1 MLRDDKM
8 NRFVSHTLVL
18 IVGCLIG
25 LVIAPKI
32 TERRAAPIFH
42 TNALP
47 ASYVSA
53 NQNPATGT
61 TTASG
66 SFENSRRN
74 AITEAVRLVSPAV
87 VGINVL
93 QIQQYRSRDWLFD
106 DPFFRHFFPET
117 RQQIVKGL
125 GSGFII
131 SPEGYIVTNEHVI
144 NQAAEIVVTLPNG
157 KKYQANI
164 VASDYISDIALLKID
179 STEPLPY
186 AILGNSDDL
195 IIGEWA
201 IAFGNP
207 FGLFDMGQPSVTQ
220 GIISATDRDFG
231 KQSDNR
237 VYKDMIQTDAAI
249 NSGNSGGPLVNCV
262 GEVIGINTFIFSG
275 SERTGTSI
283 GLGFAIPINRAKRI
297 IQELRQFGRVNR
309 RFRTGLEIEDISFSL
324 ARYLGL
330 RSTDGVIVSGVENNS
345 PASRAGFRIGD
356 VIVAINDQPIQ
367 SKEDVWAVIDNS
379 DVKGGDV
386 LEMRVIRRGRYL
398 ALSLKLEEIR

>member
-1 MLRDDKM
+1 MKKIW
-8 NRFVSHTLVL
+8 SHMIVLV
-18 IVGCLIG
+18 IGCLIG
-25 LVIAPKI
+25 LVVAPKI
-32 TERRAAPIFH
+32 KPREQSPIFH
-42 TNALP
+42 TNAMP
-47 ASYVSA
+47 ANYVAS
-53 NQNPATGT
+53 NQNPLQ
-61 TTASG
+61 G
-66 SFENSRRN
+66 STITPAPFENSRRN

-93 QIQQYRSRDWLFD
+93 QIREYRSRDWLFD

-131 SPEGYIVTNEHVI
+131 SPEGYIVTNEHVV

-157 KKYQANI
+157 KKFQANV

-186 AILGNSDDL
+186 VILGNSDDL

-249 NSGNSGGPLVNCV
+249 NSGNSGGPLVNSV

-275 SERTGTSI
+275 SERAGTSI

-309 RFRTGLEIEDISFSL
+309 RFRTGLEIEDITFSL

-330 RSTDGVIVSGVENNS
+330 RSTDGVIVSGVEKNS

-356 VIVAINDQPIQ
+356 VIVAINEQPIHT
-367 SKEDVWAVIDNS
+367 KEDVWAVIDNS

-386 LEMRVIRRGRYL
+386 LEMRVIRQGRYIS
-398 ALSLKLEEIR
+398 LSLKLEEIR

>member
-1 MLRDDKM
+1 MKKIW
-8 NRFVSHTLVL
+8 SHMIVLV
-18 IVGCLIG
+18 IGCLIG
-25 LVIAPKI
+25 FMVAPKI
-32 TERRAAPIFH
+32 KPRQQSPIFH
-42 TNALP
+42 TNAMP
-47 ASYVSA
+47 ASYVA
-53 NQNPATGT
+53 TNQNPMQ
-61 TTASG
+61 G
-66 SFENSRRN
+66 SAPTPAPFENSRRN

-93 QIQQYRSRDWLFD
+93 QIREYRSRDWLFD

-131 SPEGYIVTNEHVI
+131 SPEGYIVTNEHVV

-157 KKYQANI
+157 KKFQANV

-186 AILGNSDDL
+186 VILGNSDDL

-249 NSGNSGGPLVNCV
+249 NSGNSGGPLVNSV

-309 RFRTGLEIEDISFSL
+309 RFRTGLEIEDITFSL

-330 RSTDGVIVSGVENNS
+330 RSTDGVIVSGVEKNS
-345 PASRAGFRIGD
+345 PASRAGFKIGD
-356 VIVAINDQPIQ
+356 VIVAINEQEIH

-386 LEMRVIRRGRYL
+386 LEMRVIRQGRNIS
-398 ALSLKLEEIR
+398 LSLKLEEIR

>member
-1 MLRDDKM
+1 MKKLL
-8 NRFVSHTLVL
+8 SHMLVL
-18 IVGCLIG
+18 VAGCLIG
-25 LVIAPKI
+25 LMIAPKI
-32 TERRAAPIFH
+32 TQRHPSPIFQ
-42 TNALP
+42 TTAMP
-47 ASYVSA
+47 TSYVSTS
-53 NQNPATGT
+53 QSLGTGSNAAQMT
-61 TTASG
+61 I
-66 SFENSRRN
+66 ERSRHT

-117 RQQIVKGL
+117 QQIVKGL

-131 SPEGYIVTNEHVI
+131 SPEGYIVTNEHVV

-157 KKYQANI
+157 KKFQANV
-164 VASDYISDIALLKID
+164 VASDYISDIALLKVD

-237 VYKDMIQTDAAI
+237 VYKDMIRTDAAI
-249 NSGNSGGPLVNCV
+249 NSGNSGGPLVNCL

-309 RFRTGLEIEDISFSL
+309 RFRTGLEIEDISYSL

-345 PASRAGFRIGD
+345 PASRAGFKIGD
-356 VIVAINDQPIQ
+356 VIVAINDQEIH

-398 ALSLKLEEIR
+398 SLSLKLEEIR

>member
-1 MLRDDKM
+1 MKKLL
-8 NRFVSHTLVL
+8 SHMLVL
-18 IVGCLIG
+18 VAGCLIG
-25 LVIAPKI
+25 LMIAPKI
-32 TERRAAPIFH
+32 TQRHPSPIFQ
-42 TNALP
+42 TMAMP
-47 ASYVSA
+47 ASYMPTD
-53 NQNPATGT
+53 QNLGTGSNAAQMT
-61 TTASG
+61 
-66 SFENSRRN
+66 FEHSRRT

-131 SPEGYIVTNEHVI
+131 SPEGYIVTNEHVV

-157 KKYQANI
+157 KKFQANV
-164 VASDYISDIALLKID
+164 VASDYISDIALLKVD

-249 NSGNSGGPLVNCV
+249 NSGNSGGPLVNCL

-309 RFRTGLEIEDISFSL
+309 RFRTGLEIEDISYSL

-345 PASRAGFRIGD
+345 PASRAGFKIGD
-356 VIVAINDQPIQ
+356 VIVAINDQEIH

-386 LEMRVIRRGRYL
+386 LEMQVIRRGRQL
-398 ALSLKLEEIR
+398 SLSLKLEEIR

>member
-1 MLRDDKM
+1 MKKIW
-8 NRFVSHTLVL
+8 SHMIVL
-18 IVGCLIG
+18 LIGCLIG
-25 LVIAPKI
+25 LMVAPKI
-32 TERRAAPIFH
+32 KPRQQSPIFH
-42 TNALP
+42 TNAMP
-47 ASYVSA
+47 ANYVA
-53 NQNPATGT
+53 TNQNPLQGST
-61 TTASG
+61 TTPTP
-66 SFENSRRN
+66 FENSRRN

-93 QIQQYRSRDWLFD
+93 QIREYRSRDWLFD

-131 SPEGYIVTNEHVI
+131 SPEGYIVTNEHVV

-157 KKYQANI
+157 KKFQANV

-186 AILGNSDDL
+186 VILGNSDDL

-237 VYKDMIQTDAAI
+237 VYRDMIQTDAAI
-249 NSGNSGGPLVNCV
+249 NSGNSGGPLVNSV

-309 RFRTGLEIEDISFSL
+309 RFRTGLEIEDITFSL

-330 RSTDGVIVSGVENNS
+330 RSTDGVIVSGVEKNS

-356 VIVAINDQPIQ
+356 VIVAINEQEIH

-386 LEMRVIRRGRYL
+386 LEMRVIRQGRYIS
-398 ALSLKLEEIR
+398 LSLKLEEIR